1 MERHRKTREKDF
13 TVEKTVLTFHTNGTN
28 AAEIKIPLDMLVLD
42 SGSGKRDVSTRHPGR
57 GSTTP
62 KSQWI
67 SIETI
72 LRAYAT
78 KPFPR
83 HSKNG
88 QGVRTLIT
96 EAHLYYNVTLNIVH

>member
-72 LRAYAT
+72 LGAYST
-78 KPFPR
+78 ESIPR
-83 HSKNG
+83 HRKDG
-88 QGVRTLIT
+88 RGIRILTT
-96 EAHLYYNVTLNIVH
+96 AAHL